1 MNVCRSTH
9 PMTTSGYYILATHYD
24 IVCPVPHRG
33 APHAPRPQHY
43 GFRMRHVKRQWSSDV
58 LGRVESQSFVKDQDD
73 LVPKEREPRVSHEA
87 IRAFHKRM
95 VRLLVAG
102 G

>member
-1 MNVCRSTH
+1 MH
-9 PMTTSGYYILATHYD
+9 HGPLHYD
-24 IVCPVPHRG
+24 
-33 APHAPRPQHY
+33 
-43 GFRMRHVKRQWSSDV
+43 FRMRHVQRQLSSDI
-58 LGRVESQSFVKDQDD
+58 LRRVESRSFVKDQDD
-73 LVPKEREPRVSHEA
+73 LVPKEGEPRVSHEA